1 MQAMV
6 IDDCDVTRLLLARM
20 LDRLGYEV
28 IEATNGKE
36 ALDLLTGERKPRI
49 IFVDWSMPE
58 MDGLSFIRA
67 VRAAN
72 QYQDVPILMVTTETE
87 MRHVAQ
93 ALTAGANE
101 YVMKP
106 FTKQVILE
114 KLSLL
119 GLSQTES

>member
-20 LDRLGYEV
+20 LGRLGYEV

-58 MDGLSFIRA
+58 MDRLSFIRA
-67 VRAAN
+67 IRAAN